1 VKILVYGAGAVGGAL
16 AVRLASAGE
25 DVSVVA
31 RGAHA
36 DAIRAC
42 GLTLTAG
49 EVTRTVRVP
58 CLTDADAVDLAPD
71 VVFVTVKQTQL
82 PAVAR
87 TLGRMQ
93 SAGAPLVLAMNGIGW
108 WFADE
113 LPIPDKRAFVVELDP
128 DGQLRDALPPKRL
141 VGCVVQS
148 SNEVVAPGVI
158 VGTTPTRNR
167 MILGDVARG
176 GENGIPAICSVLS
189 RAGYESFEA
198 PDIRREIWNKMAL
211 WLAVSPIS
219 AITGLALDAIASDPA
234 GFAVMAGVLREANA
248 IGRKLGFDLADDVEE
263 RLGFYR
269 DKPTRPSLV
278 KDFELGREPELASGV
293 TVFDVLAKAM
303 DVDAR
308 HIATVAALARLRWRA
323 MTTRGGALTA

>member
-1 VKILVYGAGAVGGAL
+1 MKILVYGAGAIGGAL

-36 DAIRAC
+36 EAIRAR

-58 CLTDADAVDLAPD
+58 CVDDAHALDVAPD

-82 PAVAR
+82 PPIAG
-87 TLGRMQ
+87 TLAQLQ

-113 LPIPDKRAFVVELDP
+113 LPIPGKRAFVDELDP
-128 DGQLRDALPPKRL
+128 GGKLRDALEPARL
-141 VGCVVQS
+141 IGCVVQS
-148 SNEVVAPGVI
+148 SNEVVEPGVI

-167 MILGDVARG
+167 MILGNVLRG
-176 GENGIPAICSVLS
+176 ADNSIPAICSALS
-189 RAGYESFEA
+189 RGGYEALEA
-198 PDIRREIWNKMAL
+198 TNIRREIWNKMAL

-219 AITGLALDAIASDPA
+219 AITGLALDTLTNDRA
-234 GFAVMAGVLREANA
+234 GFEVMAGVLREANA
-248 IGRKLGFDLADDVEE
+248 IGRKLGFELADDVEE

-269 DKPTRPSLV
+269 DKPARPSLL

-293 TVFDVLAKAM
+293 LVFDVLARAM
-303 DVDAR
+303 EFDAP
-308 HIATVAALARLRWRA
+308 HIATVAALTRLRWLAVRP
-323 MTTRGGALTA
+323 